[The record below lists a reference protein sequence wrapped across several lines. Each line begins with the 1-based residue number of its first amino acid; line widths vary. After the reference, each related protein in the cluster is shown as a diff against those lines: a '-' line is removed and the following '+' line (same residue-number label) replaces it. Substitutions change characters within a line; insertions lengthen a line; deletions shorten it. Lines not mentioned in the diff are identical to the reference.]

1 MNYTTIT
8 IKDQKVGLK
17 FGMASFRYLSDK
29 FIDGIAFQN
38 DELNEIGI
46 SHILYGGYY
55 NNCLVKGVDATL
67 TFEDFVDYIELNIS
81 NDEFLIELKSI
92 ISIWSSSDFIK
103 KTQEEVSDKNPK
115 KKTTRGKK

>member
-8 IKDQKVGLK
+8 IKDQKIGLK

-55 NNCLVKGVDATL
+55 NNCLVKGTDATL

-103 KTQEEVSDKNPK
+103 KTQEVALDKNPK

>member
-1 MNYTTIT
+1 
-8 IKDQKVGLK
+8 
-17 FGMASFRYLSDK
+17 
-29 FIDGIAFQN
+29 
-38 DELNEIGI
+38 LNEIGI

-55 NNCLVKGVDATL
+55 NNCLVKGTDTTL

-103 KTQEEVSDKNPK
+103 KTQEVALDKNPK